1 MVLGSRQLNQDIHGA
16 YWLEFSASSLYPV
29 ASCTLQDLEVT
40 DLLWHKV
47 YILWADFSFLPLFSC
62 RDSKDLVTRMERKNK
77 RVSAQPKLESYHRH
91 FFRRLQRQRLLEI
104 KNNGRICC
112 HCKFILSLSLFVFSN
127 FSVHLCAMA
136 KVKKKTTPIT
146 QRTDKK
152 FKHSS
157 KETAKLIR
165 RYHVLNKELAKCRS
179 NNDREK
185 EQQILAEM
193 EAMGGLEW
201 YQRASQLGQSKAR
214 GGDSS
219 KWLLKKLEKHGYR
232 KEKLRLLEIGAVAPD
247 NYDKVKSWITVLPID
262 LNPQDP
268 RIKKQDFLEMKPT
281 DKFDVLSLSLV
292 VNFVGDPKD
301 RGERNCYL

>member
-1 MVLGSRQLNQDIHGA
+1 ML
-16 YWLEFSASSLYPV
+16 F
-29 ASCTLQDLEVT
+29 
-40 DLLWHKV
+40 
-47 YILWADFSFLPLFSC
+47 FSFDCDEVQQCLHIQLFFVNPDISDQRFTKAKGYYNVC
-62 RDSKDLVTRMERKNK
+62 EFCGCFL
-77 RVSAQPKLESYHRH
+77 AQ
-91 FFRRLQRQRLLEI
+91 
-104 KNNGRICC
+104 
-112 HCKFILSLSLFVFSN
+112 LFE
-127 FSVHLCAMA
+127 VHMA

-146 QRTDKK
+146 QRSEKK

-179 NNDREK
+179 SNDREK

-193 EAMGGLEW
+193 EAMGGLDW
-201 YQRASQLGQSKAR
+201 YQRASQLGQSKSR

-219 KWLLKKLEKHGYR
+219 KWLLQKLEKHGY
-232 KEKLRLLEIGAVAPD
+232 KGGEEKLRLLEIGAVAPD

-281 DKFDVLSLSLV
+281 EKFDVLSLSLV

-301 RGERNCYL
+301 RGEKE